1 MATVAVFI
9 ALSGSAYAAAKINGK
24 DIKKNT
30 VAGKALKKDTL
41 GSREIKESK
50 LAEVPSAALAK
61 RALTADNA
69 AVAAS
74 AVTAEKVGGAK
85 LTPIKFAIDESAS
98 PTPSYQSI
106 FTRGDLTLSGACPN
120 AVSFPK
126 LQLSSAALG
135 GYVYS
140 TRTGITDNGFET
152 ISDGSVDAGQTVD
165 LDESSAFFNGR
176 YDITLKN
183 ADGKIA
189 TVTLNASRVGATDGV
204 KCRYFG
210 YALEY

>member
-24 DIKKNT
+24 NIKKNT

-41 GSREIKESK
+41 GAREIKESK

-85 LTPIKFAIDESAS
+85 LTPIKFAVDESAS
-98 PTPSYQSI
+98 PTPPLQS
-106 FTRGDLTLSGACPN
+106 FYTRGDLTLSGACSN
-120 AVSFPK
+120 GVSYPE

-140 TRTGITDNGFET
+140 TRTGISNNTFET
-152 ISDGSVDAGQTVD
+152 ISDGSVDAGQSVD
-165 LDESSAFFNGR
+165 LDASTAFFNGR
-176 YDITLKN
+176 YDLTLKN
-183 ADGKIA
+183 ADGKVA
-189 TVTLNASRVGATDGV
+189 TVSINASRVGGSEGV